1 MGNINR
7 TLLVLACMAVAA
19 CDSGTGNGVA
29 VVDATPTQRMYGKV
43 GFEPCTLEGS
53 QMAGNVEALCGTWS
67 VAEDPARPEGRQI
80 ALNIAWLPPKDNQLG
95 SADPVFF
102 LAGGPGQAA
111 TEVAGAIYGSLS
123 EVLKKRDVILID
135 QRGTGGS
142 NSLACVDA
150 DGKALGMDDDAG
162 MDLEGVRAWA
172 SQCLAG
178 LEGRAD
184 TRFYTTS
191 QAIDDL
197 EAVRQALG
205 VAQLN
210 LIGGS
215 YGTRVAQQY
224 AARYPQQTRSVI
236 LDGVVPNDLVVGAE
250 FAQTFQRAIGMQS
263 QLCQAD
269 AACAKRF
276 PTDLLSQLEQ
286 ITAGLKQQPQQVG
299 FRDPA
304 TAQWHSQTLTADAV
318 TALAFSFSYI
328 PQVSALLPV
337 VLDEAQAGRFEGL
350 AALSRLATQT
360 MAGGINRGMQW
371 SVICAEDFHRLA
383 QAPAGDTLIGPEM
396 AQYLYAAC
404 PVWPHVPAAAA
415 MVTPLSGPLPALL
428 LSGEVDPVTPPA
440 YGDAVL
446 ASLPNGRHLVARGQG
461 HGTLGVGCMPGLLAQ
476 FLDTTDA
483 AGLEVSCLDN
493 LRPVLP
499 FTSFNGWEP

>member
-1 MGNINR
+1 MRIFKR
-7 TLLVLACMAVAA
+7 SVLVLACMALAA
-19 CDSGTGNGVA
+19 CDDNGSA
-29 VVDATPTQRMYGKV
+29 APADASPTQRLYGQV
-43 GFEPCTLEGS
+43 AFEPCTLEGS
-53 QMAGNVEALCGTWS
+53 QTAANVEALCGKWS
-67 VAEDPARPEGRQI
+67 VAEDPARPQGRQI
-80 ALNIAWLPPKDNQLG
+80 DLNIAWLPPKDNQLG
-95 SADPVFF
+95 TPDPVFF

-150 DGKALGMDDDAG
+150 QGQPLAFDEDAG
-162 MDLEGVRAWA
+162 ISLQAVRDWA
-172 SQCLAG
+172 SQCHAG

-184 TRFYTTS
+184 TRFYTTA
-191 QAIDDL
+191 QAITDL
-197 EAVRQALG
+197 DAVRQALG
-205 VAQLN
+205 VAQVN

-250 FAQTFQRAIGMQS
+250 FAQTFQRAISMQS

-276 PTDLLSQLEQ
+276 PEDLLSQLEQ
-286 ITAGLKQQPQQVG
+286 VVGGLREQPRQVG

-304 TAQWHSQTLTADAV
+304 TAQWHSESLSADAV
-318 TALAFSFSYI
+318 TGLAFAFSYL
-328 PQVSALLPV
+328 PQASALLPV
-337 VLDEAQAGRFEGL
+337 VLDEARAGRYESL
-350 AALSRLATQT
+350 AALSRLASGN
-360 MAGGINRGMQW
+360 MSESINRGMQW
-371 SVICAEDFHRLA
+371 SVICAEDFHRKGEV
-383 QAPAGDTLIGPEM
+383 PAVQTLLGPETVEYM
-396 AQYLYAAC
+396 YAAC
-404 PVWPHVPAAAA
+404 PVWPHVAADAA
-415 MVTPLSGPLPALL
+415 TTAPLASDLPALL

-440 YGDAVL
+440 YGEAVL
-446 ASLPNGRHLVARGQG
+446 KQLPHGRHLVARGQG

-476 FLDTTDA
+476 FLDSTDA
-483 AGLEVSCLDN
+483 AALDASCLDN